1 MADQIAGQTTQSMG
15 VQNLRVGTLEKDG
28 VDQVPSSFAETVVA
42 ANVVTARESGKTFFL
57 GLAGGFASTLPAPS
71 AGLKYKFVVS
81 VAPTTAYTV
90 VATSGIIEGAVDVN
104 STLVLAA
111 NETTITFAANTAIV
125 GDWVEVESDGTSWF
139 LNGMSGAVG
148 GITLA

>member
-1 MADQIAGQTTQSMG
+1 MGQIPGQTTQSMG
-15 VQNLRVGTLEKDG
+15 IQNLRVGTLDIDG
-28 VDQVPSSFAETVVA
+28 VAQVPASFAETVAA
-42 ANVVTARESGKTFFL
+42 ANTILASESGKTFFL
-57 GLAGGFASTLPAPS
+57 GLAGGFASTLPAPA
-71 AGLKYKFVVS
+71 AGLKFKFVVS

-90 VATSGIIEGAVDVN
+90 TATAAVIEGAVDVN
-104 STLVLAA
+104 STLVLGA

-139 LNGMSGAVG
+139 LNGMSGAIG

>member
-15 VQNLRVGTLEKDG
+15 VQNLRVGSLEKDG
-28 VDQVPSSFAETVVA
+28 VDQVPASFAETVVV
-42 ANVVTARESGKTFFL
+42 ANVITARESGKTFFL
-57 GLAGGFASTLPAPS
+57 GLAGGFASTLPAPA

-90 VATSGIIEGAVDVN
+90 GATGAIIEGAVDVN
-104 STLVLAA
+104 STLVLGA

-139 LNGMSGAVG
+139 LNGMSGAAG

>member
-1 MADQIAGQTTQSMG
+1 MASQIEGQTLQSQG
-15 VQNLRVGTLEKDG
+15 IQNLRVGTLEVDG
-28 VDQVPSSFAETVVA
+28 VAQVPASFAEVVA
-42 ANVVTARESGKTFFL
+42 AANTLLASESGKTSYL
-57 GLAGGFASTLPAPS
+57 NLAGGFASALPAPA

-81 VAPTTAYTV
+81 VAPTTNYTV
-90 VATSGIIEGAVDVN
+90 VATGAVIEGAVDVN

-139 LNGMSGAVG
+139 LSGMSGAIG